1 MDGTDPTSSSYSMPY
16 IYNHF
21 TWDHCEEDFQG
32 TIDTMYQQ
40 NQLEATEAAAAAA
53 ATSAD
58 VTPIRRLQQR

>member
-1 MDGTDPTSSSYSMPY
+1 MPY

-32 TIDTMYQQ
+32 TIDTIYQQ
-40 NQLEATEAAAAAA
+40 KQLEAAAAA